1 MTDPTTRIGQYAGAS
16 RGLVS
21 QAGAI
26 LLKAND
32 RISKGTFSTEQWAKS
47 AQEMFNLFLTAGLN
61 MDPQACL
68 QQLCGEADLSDFI
81 TVAPDNACERSL
93 SVAQSFVQDGSPGY
107 RIPDQ
112 FIVFVPAILPVYAK
126 RYRVGVNWPDV
137 RSGTYR
143 GRVRLTSLQT
153 ATPNVV
159 EMDVIVDL

>member
-1 MTDPTTRIGQYAGAS
+1 MIDPTTRIGQYAGAS
-16 RGLVS
+16 RGVVS

-32 RISKGTFSTEQWAKS
+32 RIGKGTFGTEHWAQS

-68 QQLCGEADLSDFI
+68 QQWCGETDLSDFI
-81 TVAPDNACERSL
+81 TVEPDNTCERSL

-126 RYRVGVNWPDV
+126 LYRVGVNWPDV

-143 GRVRLTSLQT
+143 GRVRLTSLKT
-153 ATPNVV
+153 ATPNPV

>member
-1 MTDPTTRIGQYAGAS
+1 MIDPTTRIGQYAGAS
-16 RGLVS
+16 RSVVS

-32 RISKGTFSTEQWAKS
+32 RISKGTFGTEHWAKS
-47 AQEMFNLFLTAGLN
+47 AQELFNLVLTAGLN

-68 QQLCGEADLSDFI
+68 QQLCGETDLSDFI
-81 TVAPDNACERSL
+81 TVAPDNTCERSL

-112 FIVFVPAILPVYAK
+112 LIVFVPPVLPVYAT
-126 RYRVGVNWPDV
+126 RFRVGVNWPDL
-137 RSGTYR
+137 RTGTYR

-153 ATPNVV
+153 AIPQAV

>member
-21 QAGAI
+21 QAGEI
-26 LLKAND
+26 LLNAND
-32 RISKGTFSTEQWAKS
+32 RISKGTFSSEHWAKS
-47 AQEMFNLFLTAGLN
+47 AQELFNLFLTAGLN

-68 QQLCGEADLSDFI
+68 QQLCGETDLSDFI
-81 TVAPDNACERSL
+81 TVAPDNTCERSL
-93 SVAQSFVQDGSPGY
+93 SVAQSFVQDGAPGY
-107 RIPDQ
+107 GIPDQ
-112 FIVFVPAILPVYAK
+112 FVVFVPPILPVYAK

-153 ATPNVV
+153 ATPNSV

>member
-1 MTDPTTRIGQYAGAS
+1 MIHPTTRIGQYAGAS
-16 RGLVS
+16 RGVVS
-21 QAGAI
+21 QAGEI

-32 RISKGTFSTEQWAKS
+32 RIGKGTFGTEHWAKS

-61 MDPQACL
+61 MDPQTCV
-68 QQLCGEADLSDFI
+68 QQLCGETDLSDLI
-81 TVAPDNACERSL
+81 TVAPDNTCERSL

-112 FIVFVPAILPVYAK
+112 LIVFVPAILPVYAEL
-126 RYRVGVNWPDV
+126 YRVGVNWPDV

-143 GRVRLTSLQT
+143 GRVRLTSLKT
-153 ATPNVV
+153 ATPNAV